1 MEFQH
6 SIVRAMNTHHTIGF
20 IGFGVMGSG
29 MARNVAHRGHSV
41 LGYSRSPHKVEALVS
56 LGIIPASREEIA
68 NRCGTIIL
76 SLTDGAAVHSF
87 LFGEQ
92 GIAPNLQRGSLVID
106 TTTIA
111 PSEAARAHEK
121 AAEFGIEYIDAPVTG
136 GDIGARNGTLTIM
149 CGGTTEAYA
158 RALPILE
165 CIGAKIV
172 RVGGPGFGQR
182 LKAVNQVAVA
192 LGIVAMT
199 EAIVFS
205 ESQGIDPAFAIETIQ
220 GGAAGSW
227 ALSNYAP
234 RIFKGELGPGFS
246 AEHMLKDL
254 RIALGEAH
262 ERCQLPGT
270 ELSADLFE
278 KLTSISNGFGNHAL
292 LKAYRDN
299 RS

>member
-1 MEFQH
+1 
-6 SIVRAMNTHHTIGF
+6 
-20 IGFGVMGSG
+20 MGSG
-29 MARNVAHRGHSV
+29 MATNLARRGHTV
-41 LGYSRSPHKVEALVS
+41 LGYSRSPHKVEALAP
-56 LGIIPASREEIA
+56 LGVIPASREEVA
-68 NRCGTIIL
+68 SRCDTLIL
-76 SLTDGAAVHSF
+76 SLTDGASVHSV

-92 GIAPNLQRGSLVID
+92 GLAPRLKRGSLVID

-111 PSEAARAHEK
+111 PSEALRAYDR
-121 AAEFGIEYIDAPVTG
+121 AAELGLEYLDAPVTG

-158 RALPILE
+158 RALPILTG
-165 CIGAKIV
+165 IGTKIT

-205 ESQGIDPAFAIETIQ
+205 KSQEIDPAFAIETIQ

-234 RIFKGELGPGFS
+234 RIFRGELGPGFS

-254 RIALGEAH
+254 RIALAEAH
-262 ERCQLPGT
+262 ERCHLPGT
-270 ELSADLFE
+270 ELSAGLFE
-278 KLTSISNGFGNHAL
+278 KLTQISGDFGNHAL
-292 LKAYRDN
+292 LKAYRDEN
-299 RS
+299 S